1 MVEEGLRG
9 TRDCRGPIVP
19 IALVVVVGL
28 QLACAVH
35 VVRSGR
41 PLYWLFLILAFPAVG
56 CLIYVAVAVLPDLVG
71 SPAAQQAAQATR
83 RAIDPER
90 DFRRLAERLEVTDT
104 VENRQALAEECL
116 RLGRAGEAIELYRAA
131 LTGMHA
137 EDPWLRLGLAKAK
150 FAAGDFAGC
159 VQVLDDVRRLN
170 PKFES
175 SEGHLLYAR
184 TLEELG
190 RFDDALVEYD
200 ALVQYFGGEE
210 AKVRYAFLLRRRG
223 LDAKARQILQG
234 VVRAVERGPKH
245 YRRAQRNW
253 YEAAKKALAD

>member
-1 MVEEGLRG
+1 MPVAMV
-9 TRDCRGPIVP
+9 I
-19 IALVVVVGL
+19 VVGL
-28 QLACAVH
+28 QLACAIH

-56 CLIYVAVAVLPDLVG
+56 SLIYVVVALLPDLFG
-71 SPAAQQAAQATR
+71 SPAAYQAA
-83 RAIDPER
+83 RAAQRAVDPER
-90 DFRRLAERLEVTDT
+90 DYRRLAQQLEITET

-116 RLGRAGEAIELYRAA
+116 RLGRVAEAAELYRAA

-137 EDPWLRLGLAKAK
+137 DDPWLRLGLARTL
-150 FAAGDFAGC
+150 FAAGDFNGC
-159 VQVLDDVRRLN
+159 LRALDDIRRAS

-175 SEGHLLYAR
+175 SEAHLLYAR

-190 RFDDALVEYD
+190 RLDEALTEYD

-210 AKVRYAFLLRRRG
+210 AKVRYAFVLRRQG
-223 LDAKARQILQG
+223 LDAKAHQILQG

-245 YRRAQRNW
+245 YRRSQRDW
-253 YEAAKKALAD
+253 YEAAKKALTN